1 MKTKILVLFVFLL
14 VAYLFFIP
22 VKDYERKA
30 SKKEEKRAVFISY
43 MELQKY
49 LKGKDIKTAKANINK
64 MISALKSNKFNM
76 IILQVRS
83 FSDAIYESQYFPWSM
98 VISENEGE
106 AYHFD
111 VLAYFI
117 EMSHKNNLELHAW
130 INPYRI
136 RTNNDV
142 STITVKNPAYNLLET
157 NDVDISDN
165 GIYYNPASSNVQK
178 LILDGI
184 EEILENYQV
193 DGIHFDD
200 YFYPNLDID
209 NENYLEYSKHNDI
222 SKDKYHLL
230 MVNNLVKETHKL
242 TKKHHVVFGI
252 SPEGNIENNYSKNQ
266 ADVYTW
272 AKSNEYVDYLMPQ
285 IYYGF
290 QNEAAPFYN
299 VLKKWDNLVKESDVK
314 ILPALAFYKSNQE
327 DLYAKNGKYEWIEN
341 DDIIMRQV
349 LLSRNMQSYAGF
361 ALFRYDSI
369 FKEEVTEVV
378 NSEIK
383 NLKKIMD

>member
-98 VISENEGE
+98 VISESEGE

-136 RTNNDV
+136 RTSSDV

-242 TKKHHVVFGI
+242 TKKHHAVFGI

>member
-1 MKTKILVLFVFLL
+1 MKTKILVLLVFLL

>member
-22 VKDYERKA
+22 VKDYERKV
-30 SKKEEKRAVFISY
+30 SKKEEKRGVFISY

-98 VISENEGE
+98 VISESEGE

-136 RTNNDV
+136 RTSSDV

-299 VLKKWDNLVKESDVK
+299 ILKKWDNLVKESNVK

-327 DLYAKNGKYEWIEN
+327 DSYAKNGKYEWIEN

>member
-22 VKDYERKA
+22 VKNYERKA
-30 SKKEEKRAVFISY
+30 EEKEEKRAVFISY

-49 LKGKDIKTAKANINK
+49 LKGKDEKTAKANINK

-117 EMSHKNNLELHAW
+117 KMAHKSNLELHAW

-142 STITVKNPAYNLLET
+142 STITIKNPAYNLLET

-290 QNEAAPFYN
+290 QNESAPFYN

>member
-98 VISENEGE
+98 VISESEGE

-136 RTNNDV
+136 RTSSDV

-242 TKKHHVVFGI
+242 TKKYHVVFGI

>member
-30 SKKEEKRAVFISY
+30 LKKEEKRGVFISY

-117 EMSHKNNLELHAW
+117 EKAHKNNIELHAW

-142 STITVKNPAYNLLET
+142 STISSKNPAYNLLET

-242 TKKHHVVFGI
+242 TKKHNVVFGI

-314 ILPALAFYKSNQE
+314 ILPALAFYKSDQE

-383 NLKKIMD
+383 NLKKIID

>member
-49 LKGKDIKTAKANINK
+49 LKGKDEKTAKANINK

-136 RTNNDV
+136 RTNSDV

-299 VLKKWDNLVKESDVK
+299 ILKKWDNLVKESDVK

>member
-22 VKDYERKA
+22 VKNYERKA

-49 LKGKDIKTAKANINK
+49 LKGKDEKTAKANINK

-98 VISENEGE
+98 VISESEGE

-142 STITVKNPAYNLLET
+142 STITDKNPAYNLLET

-299 VLKKWDNLVKESDVK
+299 ILKKWDNLVKESDVK

>member
-1 MKTKILVLFVFLL
+1 MKTKILIIFVLLL
-14 VAYLFFIP
+14 ILYLLFIP
-22 VKDYERKA
+22 TTNYERI
-30 SKKEEKRAVFISY
+30 SKTSKEKRAIFISY

-49 LKGKDIKTAKANINK
+49 LKGKDEKEARKNIDKIITN
-64 MISALKSNKFNM
+64 LKDLKFNM
-76 IILQVRS
+76 LILQVRS

-98 VISENEGE
+98 VISESEGE
-106 AYHFD
+106 AYSFD

-117 EMSHKNNLELHAW
+117 EKAHKNNIELHAW

-142 STITVKNPAYNLLET
+142 STISSKNPAYNLLET

-209 NENYLEYSKHNDI
+209 YENYVEYSKNNNI
-222 SKDKYHLL
+222 SLDKYHLL

-290 QNEAAPFYN
+290 LNEAAPFYKVVN
-299 VLKKWDNLVKESDVK
+299 EWDNLVKESDVK
-314 ILPALAFYKSNQE
+314 ILPALAFYKSDQE

-341 DDIIMRQV
+341 NDIIMRQV
-349 LLSRNMQSYAGF
+349 LLSRNMQSYGGF

-369 FKEEVTEVV
+369 FKEEITEVV

-383 NLKKIMD
+383 NLKKIID

>member
-299 VLKKWDNLVKESDVK
+299 VLKKWDNLVRESDVK

>member
-49 LKGKDIKTAKANINK
+49 LKGKDEKTAKANINK

>member
-136 RTNNDV
+136 RTSSDV

-299 VLKKWDNLVKESDVK
+299 ILKKWDNLVKESDVK

>member
-98 VISENEGE
+98 VISESEGE

-136 RTNNDV
+136 RTSSDV

>member
-14 VAYLFFIP
+14 VAYLFFVP

-98 VISENEGE
+98 VISESEGE

-136 RTNNDV
+136 RTSSDV

-242 TKKHHVVFGI
+242 TKKHHAVFGI

-299 VLKKWDNLVKESDVK
+299 ILKKWDNLVKESDVK

>member
-64 MISALKSNKFNM
+64 MISDLKSNKFNM

-98 VISENEGE
+98 VISESEGE

-136 RTNNDV
+136 RTSSDV

-209 NENYLEYSKHNDI
+209 SENYLEYSKHNDI

>member
-136 RTNNDV
+136 RTSSDV

-242 TKKHHVVFGI
+242 TKKHHAVFGI

-299 VLKKWDNLVKESDVK
+299 ILKKWDNLVKESDVK

-349 LLSRNMQSYAGF
+349 LLSRSMQSYAGF

>member
-136 RTNNDV
+136 RTSSDV
-142 STITVKNPAYNLLET
+142 STITVKNPAYNLLGT

-299 VLKKWDNLVKESDVK
+299 ILKKWDNLVKESDVK

>member
-22 VKDYERKA
+22 VKNYERKA

-299 VLKKWDNLVKESDVK
+299 VLKKWDNLVRESDVK

>member
-22 VKDYERKA
+22 VKNYERKTEE
-30 SKKEEKRAVFISY
+30 KKEKRAVFISY

-49 LKGKDIKTAKANINK
+49 LKGKDEKTAKANINK

-117 EMSHKNNLELHAW
+117 KMAHKSNLELHAW

-136 RTNNDV
+136 RTSSDV
-142 STITVKNPAYNLLET
+142 STITIKNPAYNLLET

-200 YFYPNLDID
+200 YFYPNLDMD

-242 TKKHHVVFGI
+242 TKEHHVVFGI

-290 QNEAAPFYN
+290 QNESAPFYN
-299 VLKKWDNLVKESDVK
+299 VLKKWDNLVRESDVK

-383 NLKKIMD
+383 NLKKVMD

>member
-22 VKDYERKA
+22 VKNYERKA

-49 LKGKDIKTAKANINK
+49 LKGKDEKTAKANINK

-76 IILQVRS
+76 IILQARS

-98 VISENEGE
+98 VISESEGE

-142 STITVKNPAYNLLET
+142 STITDKNPAYNLLET

>member
-1 MKTKILVLFVFLL
+1 METKILVLFVFLL

-22 VKDYERKA
+22 VKDYEGKA

-49 LKGKDIKTAKANINK
+49 LKGKDEKTAKANINK

-98 VISENEGE
+98 VISESEGE

>member
-98 VISENEGE
+98 VISESEGE

-136 RTNNDV
+136 RTSSDV

-242 TKKHHVVFGI
+242 TKKHHAVFGI

-299 VLKKWDNLVKESDVK
+299 ILKKWDNLVKESDVK

>member
-49 LKGKDIKTAKANINK
+49 LKGKDEKTAKANINK

-117 EMSHKNNLELHAW
+117 KMAHKSNLELHAW

-157 NDVDISDN
+157 N
-165 GIYYNPASSNVQK
+165 
-178 LILDGI
+178 
-184 EEILENYQV
+184 
-193 DGIHFDD
+193 
-200 YFYPNLDID
+200 
-209 NENYLEYSKHNDI
+209 
-222 SKDKYHLL
+222 
-230 MVNNLVKETHKL
+230 
-242 TKKHHVVFGI
+242 
-252 SPEGNIENNYSKNQ
+252 
-266 ADVYTW
+266 
-272 AKSNEYVDYLMPQ
+272 
-285 IYYGF
+285 
-290 QNEAAPFYN
+290 
-299 VLKKWDNLVKESDVK
+299 
-314 ILPALAFYKSNQE
+314 
-327 DLYAKNGKYEWIEN
+327 
-341 DDIIMRQV
+341 
-349 LLSRNMQSYAGF
+349 
-361 ALFRYDSI
+361 
-369 FKEEVTEVV
+369 VT
-378 NSEIK
+378 
-383 NLKKIMD
+383 LKKIKSF

>member
-98 VISENEGE
+98 VISESEGE

-136 RTNNDV
+136 RTSSDV

-299 VLKKWDNLVKESDVK
+299 VLKKWDNLVKESHVK

>member
-83 FSDAIYESQYFPWSM
+83 FSDAIYESKYFPWSM
-98 VISENEGE
+98 VISESEGE

-136 RTNNDV
+136 RTSSDV

-299 VLKKWDNLVKESDVK
+299 VLKKWDNLVKESNVK

>member
-142 STITVKNPAYNLLET
+142 STITIKNPAYNLLET

-299 VLKKWDNLVKESDVK
+299 VLKKWDNLVKESNVK

>member
-30 SKKEEKRAVFISY
+30 LKKEEKRGVFISY

-98 VISENEGE
+98 VISESEGE

-117 EMSHKNNLELHAW
+117 EKAHKNNIELHAW

-142 STITVKNPAYNLLET
+142 STISSKNPAYNLLET

-242 TKKHHVVFGI
+242 TKKHNVVFGI

-290 QNEAAPFYN
+290 LNEAAPFYN
-299 VLKKWDNLVKESDVK
+299 VLKKWDNLVKESNVK
-314 ILPALAFYKSNQE
+314 ILPALAFYKSDQE

>member
-98 VISENEGE
+98 VISESEGE

-136 RTNNDV
+136 RTSSDV

-157 NDVDISDN
+157 NDVDKSDN

>member
-22 VKDYERKA
+22 VKDYERKV
-30 SKKEEKRAVFISY
+30 SKKEEKRGVFISY

-98 VISENEGE
+98 VISESEGE

-299 VLKKWDNLVKESDVK
+299 ILKKWDNLVKESDVK

>member
-98 VISENEGE
+98 VISESEGE

-136 RTNNDV
+136 RTSSDV

-299 VLKKWDNLVKESDVK
+299 ILKKWDNLVKESDVK

>member
-22 VKDYERKA
+22 VKDYERKV
-30 SKKEEKRAVFISY
+30 SKKEEKRGVFISY

-98 VISENEGE
+98 VISESEGE

-136 RTNNDV
+136 RTSSDV

-299 VLKKWDNLVKESDVK
+299 ILKKWDNLVKESDVK

>member
-142 STITVKNPAYNLLET
+142 STISSKNPAYNLLET

-299 VLKKWDNLVKESDVK
+299 VLKKWDNLVKESNVK

>member
-22 VKDYERKA
+22 VKDYERKV
-30 SKKEEKRAVFISY
+30 SKKEEKRGVFISY

-117 EMSHKNNLELHAW
+117 EKAHKNNIELHAW

-142 STITVKNPAYNLLET
+142 STISSKNPAYNLLET

-299 VLKKWDNLVKESDVK
+299 ILKKWDNLVKESDVK

>member
-49 LKGKDIKTAKANINK
+49 LKGKDEKTAKANINK

-117 EMSHKNNLELHAW
+117 KMAHKSNLELHAW

>member
-117 EMSHKNNLELHAW
+117 EKAHKNNIELHAW

-142 STITVKNPAYNLLET
+142 STISSKNPAYNLLET

-290 QNEAAPFYN
+290 LNEAAPFYN
-299 VLKKWDNLVKESDVK
+299 VLKKWDNLVKESNVK
-314 ILPALAFYKSNQE
+314 ILPALAFYKSDQE

>member
-98 VISENEGE
+98 VISESEGE

-136 RTNNDV
+136 RTSSDV

-242 TKKHHVVFGI
+242 TKKHNVVFGI

-299 VLKKWDNLVKESDVK
+299 ILKKWDNLVKQSDVK

>member
-22 VKDYERKA
+22 VKNYERKA

-49 LKGKDIKTAKANINK
+49 LKGKDEKTAKANINK

-98 VISENEGE
+98 VISESEGE

-142 STITVKNPAYNLLET
+142 STITDKNPAYNLLET

>member
-22 VKDYERKA
+22 VKDYERKV
-30 SKKEEKRAVFISY
+30 SKKEEKRGVFISY

-117 EMSHKNNLELHAW
+117 EKAHKNNIELHAW

-142 STITVKNPAYNLLET
+142 STISSKNPAYNLLET

-299 VLKKWDNLVKESDVK
+299 ILKKWDNLVKGSDVK

-383 NLKKIMD
+383 NLKKIID

>member
-22 VKDYERKA
+22 VKNYERKA
-30 SKKEEKRAVFISY
+30 EEKEEKRAVFISY

-49 LKGKDIKTAKANINK
+49 LKGKDEKTAKANINK

-98 VISENEGE
+98 VISESEGE

-117 EMSHKNNLELHAW
+117 KMAHKSNLELHAW

-136 RTNNDV
+136 RTSSDV
-142 STITVKNPAYNLLET
+142 STITIKNPAYNLLET

-165 GIYYNPASSNVQK
+165 GIYYNPASNNVQK

-290 QNEAAPFYN
+290 ENEAAPFYN
-299 VLKKWDNLVKESDVK
+299 VLKKWDNLVRESDVK